1 MRILT
6 RLAIAAAFEASI
18 TTMDTA
24 GVYGDAYLRRIVAE
38 ALSDVCHQVEFTTK
52 VFANHVTAT
61 YNGFL

>member
-1 MRILT
+1 
-6 RLAIAAAFEASI
+6 
-18 TTMDTA
+18 MDTA